1 MPVPAAEPSRAQPEE
16 RGEKP
21 EPGMVKLNV
30 HGSFLAQDGTIGAG
44 MILRD
49 SKGKIIFSACL
60 SRYHCISALEAEL
73 GACMQG
79 ISLAI

>member
-1 MPVPAAEPSRAQPEE
+1 
-16 RGEKP
+16 
-21 EPGMVKLNV
+21 MVKLNV
-30 HGSFLAQDGTIGAG
+30 DGSFLAQDGTIGAG